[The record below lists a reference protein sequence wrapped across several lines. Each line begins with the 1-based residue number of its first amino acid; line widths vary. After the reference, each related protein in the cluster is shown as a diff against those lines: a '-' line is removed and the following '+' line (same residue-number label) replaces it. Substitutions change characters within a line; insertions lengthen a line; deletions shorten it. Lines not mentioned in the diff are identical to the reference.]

1 MTGLL
6 LLPVRQTA
14 GVFYK
19 KRILRILF
27 PMLIWSVLYN
37 LFPWFTGVLG
47 LPKEIIGDFFCY
59 VQGSESQAL
68 AASLKDVAMI
78 PFQVSF

>member
-47 LPKEIIGDFFCY
+47 LP
-59 VQGSESQAL
+59 
-68 AASLKDVAMI
+68 
-78 PFQVSF
+78 